1 MHDHSGHAHHHGDDH
16 GGDAR
21 RIAWALA
28 LTVGFMGAEV
38 VAGFVSGSL
47 TLLADAGH
55 MLTDAAALGM
65 ALTAMR
71 VSTRPSDKR
80 RSFGYHRLPVLAA
93 LVNGLALFAI
103 VGWIAFEAA
112 QRFLAPV
119 PVLAG
124 PMLIV
129 AVLGLLSNIAAFA
142 ILRSGS
148 RDDLNM
154 RGAAAHVVGDLLGS
168 IAAIAA
174 ALVILATGW
183 TPIDPLLS
191 VLVALLVL
199 RSAWAVIRRA
209 AHILLEGTPEGFDA
223 GQIRDAVAVAHPDVH
238 DVHHVHVWSL
248 TPERSLATL
257 HVRVRGDASP
267 GPVLRAVTR
276 MLGDRFGLHHATV
289 QIETENCPEGADCA
303 EPSGTPLRPA

>member
-1 MHDHSGHAHHHGDDH
+1 MHDHSGHAHDH
-16 GGDAR
+16 RGGGDAR

-28 LTVGFMGAEV
+28 LTACFMVAEV
-38 VAGFVSGSL
+38 VAGFLSGSL

-65 ALTAMR
+65 ALAATRIGA
-71 VSTRPSDKR
+71 RPSDGR

-93 LVNGLALFAI
+93 LVNGLMLFAI

-112 QRFLAPV
+112 QRFFAPH
-119 PVLAG
+119 PILAG
-124 PMLIV
+124 PMLVV
-129 AVLGLLSNIAAFA
+129 ACLGLLANIAAFML
-142 ILRSGS
+142 LRSGNQ
-148 RDDLNM
+148 DDLNM
-154 RGAAAHVVGDLLGS
+154 RGAAAHVLGDLLGS
-168 IAAIAA
+168 VAAIAA
-174 ALVILATGW
+174 AVVILATGW

-199 RSAWAVIRRA
+199 RSAYAIVRRA

-223 GQIRDAVAVAHPDVH
+223 GHIREAVQGAHPDVH

-257 HVRVRGDASP
+257 HVRVRGGASP
-267 GPVLRAVTR
+267 APVLRAVTR
-276 MLGDRFGLHHATV
+276 ILGERFGLHHAPV
-289 QIETENCPEGADCA
+289 QIETVNCPEGADCA
-303 EPSGTPLRPA
+303 EPGGTPLRPA